1 MTIIDAHSHLWLKQD
16 TIVDGQHLYTTTR
29 GRSMFFD
36 GERQM
41 LPPFKSN
48 ELTDAEKAAFL
59 GENAV
64 KLYGFK
70 DLTELPY
77 IKNMSE

>member
-1 MTIIDAHSHLWLKQD
+1 MSNVELKVNSRLSVLTYTVLFRTIKSDA
-16 TIVDGQHLYTTTR
+16 
-29 GRSMFFD
+29 F
-36 GERQM
+36 
-41 LPPFKSN
+41 
-48 ELTDAEKAAFL
+48 TDAEKAAFL

-70 DLTELPY
+70 NLPELPY